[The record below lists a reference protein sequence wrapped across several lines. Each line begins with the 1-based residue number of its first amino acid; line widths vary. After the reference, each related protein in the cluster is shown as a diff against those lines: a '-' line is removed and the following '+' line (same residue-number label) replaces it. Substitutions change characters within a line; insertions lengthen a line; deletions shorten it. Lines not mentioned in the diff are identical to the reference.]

1 MISAVSHLQLL
12 SGSKSNDMKTIA
24 EKEADIIESFELFE
38 ESMERYEYIID
49 LGKKLPPLNEQY
61 KTDEYLVKGCQSKVW
76 LHAFEKEGKIFFE
89 ADSNTAITKGII
101 ALLVDVLS
109 GQAPQEIVN
118 AKLDFIDAIQLRS
131 HLSSQRSNGLTA
143 MIQRMKN
150 YAQVFAS

>member
-1 MISAVSHLQLL
+1 MT
-12 SGSKSNDMKTIA
+12 KTIT

-49 LGKKLPPLNEQY
+49 LGKKLLPMDEKY
-61 KTDEYLVKGCQSKVW
+61 KTDDFLVKGCQSKVW
-76 LHAFEKEGKIFFE
+76 LHAFEKEGIIFFE

-109 GQAPQEIVN
+109 GKAPKEIMD
-118 AKLDFIDAIQLRS
+118 AELKFIDAIQLRS
-131 HLSSQRSNGLTA
+131 HLSSQRSNGLTS

-150 YAQVFAS
+150 YAQVYSS

>member
-1 MISAVSHLQLL
+1 MD
-12 SGSKSNDMKTIA
+12 KSIA

-49 LGKKLPPLNEQY
+49 LGKKLPPLEEKY
-61 KTDEYLVKGCQSKVW
+61 KTDDFLVKGCQSKVW
-76 LHAFEKEGKIFFE
+76 LHAFEKDGIIFFE

-109 GQAPQEIVN
+109 EQSPKEIMN
-118 AKLDFIDAIQLRS
+118 AELKFIDAVQLRS
-131 HLSSQRSNGLTA
+131 HLSSQRSNGLTS

-150 YAQVFAS
+150 YAQVFA

>member
-1 MISAVSHLQLL
+1 MT
-12 SGSKSNDMKTIA
+12 KTIT

-49 LGKKLPPLNEQY
+49 LGKKLPPLDEKY
-61 KTDEYLVKGCQSKVW
+61 KTDDFLVKGCQSKVW
-76 LHAFEKEGKIFFE
+76 LHAFEKDGIIFFE

-109 GQAPQEIVN
+109 GQSPKEIMN
-118 AKLDFIDAIQLRS
+118 AELKFIDAIQLRS
-131 HLSSQRSNGLTA
+131 HLSSQRSNGLTS

-150 YAQVFAS
+150 YAQVFA

>member
-1 MISAVSHLQLL
+1 MT
-12 SGSKSNDMKTIA
+12 KTIT

-49 LGKKLPPLNEQY
+49 LGKKLLPMDEKY
-61 KTDEYLVKGCQSKVW
+61 KTDDFLVKGCQSKVW
-76 LHAFEKEGKIFFE
+76 LHAFEKQGIIFFE

-109 GQAPQEIVN
+109 GKAPKEIMD
-118 AKLDFIDAIQLRS
+118 AELKFIDAIQLRS
-131 HLSSQRSNGLTA
+131 HLSSQRSNGLTS

-150 YAQVFAS
+150 YAQVFA

>member
-1 MISAVSHLQLL
+1 MS
-12 SGSKSNDMKTIA
+12 KTIV

-49 LGKKLPPLNEQY
+49 LGKKLPPLDEKY
-61 KTDEYLVKGCQSKVW
+61 KTDDFLVKGCQSKVW
-76 LHAFEKEGKIFFE
+76 LHAFEKDGIIFFE

-109 GQAPQEIVN
+109 GQSPKAIMN
-118 AKLDFIDAIQLRS
+118 AELKFIDAIQLRS
-131 HLSSQRSNGLTA
+131 HLSSQRSNGLTS

-150 YAQVFAS
+150 YAQVFA

>member
-1 MISAVSHLQLL
+1 
-12 SGSKSNDMKTIA
+12 MKTIA

-150 YAQVFAS
+150 YAQVFVS

>member
-1 MISAVSHLQLL
+1 
-12 SGSKSNDMKTIA
+12 MKTIA

-150 YAQVFAS
+150 YAQVFA